1 MDNIIVRDQSKLK
14 VWVVNITNNF
24 SKNNEE
30 TKEISIAKV
39 IIEVL
44 LPG

>member
-1 MDNIIVRDQSKLK
+1 MDNIIVRENSKLK
-14 VWVVNITNNF
+14 VWVINITNNF
-24 SKNNEE
+24 SKKNEE
-30 TKEISIAKV
+30 TNEISIAKV